1 MAADDG
7 SLDPDLLAGSAHP
20 TPLTI
25 AVLYNDTEALQRG
38 DATDDLADTQLD
50 GVEKALVALRSL
62 GHAAFAQPVT
72 YANLPV
78 LDALEA
84 DFALNLCEGS
94 GVDGHPGVEVVAALE
109 ARGLPYSG
117 VSQWGYY
124 LSSGKWRMK
133 RALVA
138 AGVPVP
144 HGAVMPSPH
153 VALPS
158 TLTFPLFV
166 KPRDA
171 YGSLGIDD
179 QSLVHTP
186 AELVAQVA
194 RIVDSLG
201 THAIVEQYIAGREI
215 SVGLVGTLAAPQ
227 ILPPLEILF
236 GAAHRVPVRTFATKH
251 EADSEHYHG
260 FTVACPA
267 PLSPELEARVRA
279 VALRAYRAVGCDGYA
294 RVDIRLSDDGTPFV
308 LEVNANCSL
317 EVGPAEADCALLPL
331 MARAAGWSYAELL
344 QRLIGAGRRR
354 VHRGRRAPLSVR
366 WCEGALGAHAL
377 ESHAEGA
384 RLLPLGPIYPVRGT
398 VEAPGALTTHEGR
411 AVFVEPQVSHIA
423 HADDPNLELVL
434 DGGSL
439 WLACRRP
446 VANGEE
452 LTLDRRVPLPV
463 PAPLRRPRAVGL
475 RTNHADRGVRHP
487 RPSMPAEV

>member
-1 MAADDG
+1 
-7 SLDPDLLAGSAHP
+7 
-20 TPLTI
+20 
-25 AVLYNDTEALQRG
+25 
-38 DATDDLADTQLD
+38 
-50 GVEKALVALRSL
+50 
-62 GHAAFAQPVT
+62 
-72 YANLPV
+72 
-78 LDALEA
+78 
-84 DFALNLCEGS
+84 
-94 GVDGHPGVEVVAALE
+94 
-109 ARGLPYSG
+109 
-117 VSQWGYY
+117 
-124 LSSGKWRMK
+124 
-133 RALVA
+133 VA

-194 RIVDSLG
+194 RIVDGLG

-227 ILPPLEILF
+227 VLPPLEIVF

-251 EADSEHYHG
+251 EADSEHYQG

-267 PLSPELEARVRA
+267 PLSPKEDARVRA

-294 RVDIRLSDDGTPFV
+294 RVDIRLAEDGTPFV

-317 EVGPAEADCALLPL
+317 EVGPQDADCALLPL

-354 VHRGRRAPLSVR
+354 VHGGRRAPLSVR
-366 WCEGALGAHAL
+366 WYEGALGAHAL
-377 ESHAEGA
+377 EAHAQGS
-384 RLLPLGPIYPVRGT
+384 RLLPLGPVYPVRGA
-398 VEAPGALTTHEGR
+398 VDAPGAVSTHEGR
-411 AVFVEPQVSHIA
+411 SVFVEPQVAHIA
-423 HADDPNLELVL
+423 HADDPNLEPVL
-434 DGGSL
+434 DGGAL
-439 WLACRRP
+439 WLACRR
-446 VANGEE
+446 AIASGEP
-452 LTLDRRVPLPV
+452 LTIDRRVPLPMTS
-463 PAPLRRPRAVGL
+463 PLRRPRAVGL
-475 RTNHADRGVRHP
+475 RTNHADRGVR
-487 RPSMPAEV
+487 RARLSVPAEL